1 MELKTKYNNN
11 NAVFK
16 NNDTVY
22 LFSYDVKIAE
32 YNIKTDHLIL
42 FKKWDFSVT
51 TLKYL
56 YRFINYYFYDLS
68 TINNKK
74 ALIHEMI
81 KNKKI
86 KLCEE

>member
-1 MELKTKYNNN
+1 MELKTRYNNN

-16 NNDTVY
+16 HNNIVY
-22 LFSYDVKIAE
+22 LFSYNSKIAE

-51 TLKYL
+51 TLRYL

-68 TINNKK
+68 TANNKK

-86 KLCEE
+86 KLCEA